1 MSATVADYTSRNTV
15 QEVESTVG
23 RNSTVGYNKQE
34 AVVCK
39 VAEAVEHTRQTLL
52 Y

>member
-15 QEVESTVG
+15 QEAESTVG
-23 RNSTVGYNKQE
+23 RNSTVGYNKQV

-39 VAEAVEHTRQTLL
+39 VEEAVGHTHRTLL